1 MLCYIPELGWIASVI
16 FLASDS
22 YRHDR
27 YVRFHAFQGLFLQA
41 ANLVLRFIF
50 PVPIPFFP
58 FHRVGLR
65 GILHLL
71 VVIAQVVGI
80 IKTVQRQDYRVPIA
94 SDLAEKSMA

>member
-1 MLCYIPELGWIASVI
+1 MLCYVPELGWIASVI
-16 FLASDS
+16 FLASES

-41 ANLVLRFIF
+41 ASLVLRFIF
-50 PVPIPFFP
+50 PVPIPVFP

-80 IKTVQRQDYRVPIA
+80 IKTVQRHDYRVPIA